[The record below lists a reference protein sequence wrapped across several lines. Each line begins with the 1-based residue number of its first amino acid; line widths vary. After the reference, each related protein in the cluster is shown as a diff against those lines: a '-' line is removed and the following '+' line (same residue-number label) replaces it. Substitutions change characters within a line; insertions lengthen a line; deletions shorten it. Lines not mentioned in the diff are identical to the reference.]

1 MMVIPHPPKLQLM
14 PSMQLP
20 IKTSVFQTSAG
31 VSMHNTEFSKEGL
44 AQDEEKMRKWLIMVL
59 VVMKQVFL
67 PQKCH
72 PSESSVALITHRII
86 SSGKVVIYR
95 ISLVI
100 TGCQKRRLD
109 ESSQRRTLVYKVPVI
124 LHALY
129 EMAHNL
135 RGSRDQFFFR

>member
-1 MMVIPHPPKLQLM
+1 
-14 PSMQLP
+14 
-20 IKTSVFQTSAG
+20 
-31 VSMHNTEFSKEGL
+31 
-44 AQDEEKMRKWLIMVL
+44 MRKWLIMVL

-109 ESSQRRTLVYKVPVI
+109 ESSQRRRTRCARYQLFYMHFMKWLI
-124 LHALY
+124 T
-129 EMAHNL
+129 
-135 RGSRDQFFFR
+135 

>member
-1 MMVIPHPPKLQLM
+1 
-14 PSMQLP
+14 
-20 IKTSVFQTSAG
+20 
-31 VSMHNTEFSKEGL
+31 
-44 AQDEEKMRKWLIMVL
+44 MRKWLIMVL

-109 ESSQRRTLVYKVPVI
+109 ESSAADPVQARYQLFYMHFMKWLI
-124 LHALY
+124 T
-129 EMAHNL
+129 
-135 RGSRDQFFFR
+135 